1 MTIPILNPL
10 EEPREW
16 HELVN
21 RLVRAGLETQ
31 TAVNFRNKYRHS
43 EKTPDEIFVE
53 VVWITGAE
61 PLDPSLDWWP
71 GSAEPYEVVVDITKG
86 ADTR

>member
-1 MTIPILNPL
+1 MDVPILNPL
-10 EEPREW
+10 QEPREW
-16 HELVN
+16 HDLVN
-21 RLVRAGLETQ
+21 RFVRAGIDLP

-43 EKTPDEIFVE
+43 EMTPDEIFVE
-53 VVWITGAE
+53 VVRITGAE

-86 ADTR
+86 AES